1 MLGTFKPVAFDPYGR
16 RTRRRV
22 PRWLVLLATGAAVGA
37 AAVLFVQEKYLPPR
51 LSHGES
57 TKLKA
62 DYAQADAERKRLGA
76 ELATTSQ
83 QLQAALAESKTLAD
97 ALAGSRKATESLK
110 QDVNSLV
117 AALPPD
123 PRGGTVEVRAG
134 RFNVEGNSLAYD
146 VVVSRPRAGAK
157 PLTGV
162 MQLAVTGDS
171 AAGKPDTTINLP
183 AVPMSVLAHE
193 TLRGTARLP
202 DGFKPKTATVS
213 LLDREGGA
221 LLGRRVMYVK

>member
-22 PRWLVLLATGAAVGA
+22 PRWLILLLTGVVVGA
-37 AAVLFVQEKYLPPR
+37 AGVIVVQEKYLPPR
-51 LSHGES
+51 LSHSES
-57 TKLKA
+57 TKLRA
-62 DYAQADAERKRLGA
+62 DFDQADADRKRLSA
-76 ELATTSQ
+76 ELAGTSRR
-83 QLQAALAESKTLAD
+83 LEATLAENKSLAD

-110 QDVNSLV
+110 QDVSSLV

-134 RFNVEGNSLAYD
+134 RFSVEGNQLAYD
-146 VVVSRPRAGAK
+146 VVVSRSRAGAR

-162 MQLAVTGDS
+162 MQLAVTGDT
-171 AAGKPDTTINLP
+171 AAGKADTTVNLP
-183 AVPMSVLAHE
+183 SVPMTVGSHE
-193 TLRGTARLP
+193 TLRGSLKLP
-202 DGFKPKTATVS
+202 EGFRPKTATVS

-221 LLGRRVMYVK
+221 LLGRRVLYVK

>member
-22 PRWLVLLATGAAVGA
+22 PRWLILLLTGVAAGAAGVI
-37 AAVLFVQEKYLPPR
+37 VVQEKYLPPR

-57 TKLKA
+57 TKLRA
-62 DYAQADAERKRLGA
+62 DFDQADADRKRLAA
-76 ELATTSQ
+76 ELSGTSKKLDAT
-83 QLQAALAESKTLAD
+83 LAENKSLAD
-97 ALAGSRKATESLK
+97 ALAGSRRATESLK
-110 QDVNSLV
+110 QDVSSLV

-134 RFNVEGNSLAYD
+134 RFSVEGNQLAYD

-162 MQLAVTGDS
+162 MQLALTGDS
-171 AAGKPDTTINLP
+171 AGKADTTVNLP
-183 AVPMSVLAHE
+183 SVPLSVSSHE
-193 TLRGTARLP
+193 TLRGSLKLP
-202 DGFKPKTATVS
+202 EGFRPKTATVS
-213 LLDREGGA
+213 LLDREGGS
-221 LLGRRVMYVK
+221 LLGRRVLYVK

>member
-16 RTRRRV
+16 RPRRRV
-22 PRWLVLLATGAAVGA
+22 PRWLVLLLTGALGGA

-51 LSHGES
+51 LSHSES

-62 DYAQADAERKRLGA
+62 DYAQADADRKRLGDD
-76 ELATTSQ
+76 LAGTRQ
-83 QLQAALAESKTLAD
+83 RLDAALGENKTLAD

-134 RFNVEGNSLAYD
+134 RFGQEGSLLVYD
-146 VVVSRPRAGAK
+146 VVVSRPRAGTK

-162 MQLAVTGDS
+162 MQLAATGDS
-171 AAGKPDTTINLP
+171 AAGKPETTVNLP
-183 AVPMSVLAHE
+183 SVPMSVLAHE
-193 TLRGTARLP
+193 TLRGSAKLP
-202 DGFKPKTATVS
+202 EGFRPKTVTIS
-213 LLDREGGA
+213 LLDREGGS